1 MIIVIVYQNIDHYL
15 ATMKKY
21 GPLIVYNLINAIVI
35 LIFLNFN
42 LFCSSQ
48 ARKEVMHPQNTA
60 GITAAD
66 TPVTVQHNDTLAY
79 LLKMKELAN
88 GDKYGRWPS
97 KTNYPLAGA
106 ILPFNRVVAYYG
118 NFYSTGMGVLGQYPA
133 TQMLDKLRAEVKAWE
148 MADKKTPVVPA
159 LHYIAVTAQPCRI
172 ITGKCRLRM
181 PKDQIDKAIDLA
193 AKVKGIV
200 FLDIQ
205 VGQSTLQ
212 EEIPLLKKYLMMPQ
226 VHLGI
231 DPEFSMKYGQR
242 PGKAIGTFDAVD
254 INYAIEYLSALV
266 REYNLPPKILVI
278 HRFTKP
284 MLTNYKNIQLRK
296 EVQVVINMDGF
307 GFALKKKNTYYHCIY
322 KEPVEYAGFKLF
334 YKNDMM
340 QDKRIMQPEE
350 ILQLIP
356 RPIYIQYQ

>member
-1 MIIVIVYQNIDHYL
+1 MLYNVIKAGIVLLVF
-15 ATMKKY
+15 
-21 GPLIVYNLINAIVI
+21 NAGLV
-35 LIFLNFN
+35 
-42 LFCSSQ
+42 CSDR
-48 ARKEVMHPQNTA
+48 AGKEVTIPQNTDNTDN
-60 GITAAD
+60 ITVTD
-66 TPVTVQHNDTLAY
+66 TVNPVMQSDTLAY

-88 GDKYGRWPS
+88 GDQSGRWPS
-97 KTNYPLAGA
+97 KINYPLPGA
-106 ILPFNRVVAYYG
+106 LLPFKRVVAYYG

-133 TQMLDKLRAEVKAWE
+133 KQMLDKLRAEVKAWE
-148 MADKKTPVVPA
+148 IADKETPVVPA
-159 LHYIAVTAQPCRI
+159 IHYIAVTAQPCRV

-181 PKDQIDKAIDLA
+181 PGNQIDKAIMLA
-193 AKVKGIV
+193 AEVKGIV

-242 PGKAIGTFDAVD
+242 PGKAIGTFDARD
-254 INYAIEYLSALV
+254 INYATEYLSALV
-266 REYNLPPKILVI
+266 KEYHLPPKILVI

-284 MLTNYKNIQLRK
+284 MLTNYKNIKLQK

-307 GFALKKKNTYYHCIY
+307 GYAAKKKNTYYHCIN
-322 KEPVEYAGFKLF
+322 KEPVEYAGFKIF
-334 YKNDMM
+334 YKNDAM
-340 QDKRIMQPEE
+340 QDKQIMQPEQ

-356 RPIYIQYQ
+356 RPVYIQYQ

>member
-1 MIIVIVYQNIDHYL
+1 M
-15 ATMKKY
+15 
-21 GPLIVYNLINAIVI
+21 YNLIKAGVV
-35 LIFLNFN
+35 LLVFN
-42 LFCSSQ
+42 VNLDCSD
-48 ARKEVMHPQNTA
+48 REEKEVIHPQNTDS
-60 GITAAD
+60 ITVTD
-66 TPVTVQHNDTLAY
+66 TVNPVNQNDTLSY
-79 LLKMKELAN
+79 ILKVKELAN
-88 GDKYGRWPS
+88 GDRSGRWPA
-97 KTNYPLAGA
+97 KTNYPLPGA
-106 ILPFNRVVAYYG
+106 ILPFKRVVAYYG

-133 TQMLDKLRAEVKAWE
+133 KQMLDKLRAEVKAWE

-159 LHYIAVTAQPCRI
+159 IHYIAVTAQPCRV

-181 PKDQIDKAIDLA
+181 PDNQIDKALKLA
-193 AKVKGIV
+193 AEVKGIT

-266 REYNLPPKILVI
+266 KAYHLPPKILVI

-284 MLTNYKNIQLRK
+284 MLTNYKNIKLQK

-307 GFALKKKNTYYHCIY
+307 GFAAKKKNTYYHCIY
-322 KEPVEYAGFKLF
+322 KEPVEYTGFKLF
-334 YKNDMM
+334 YKNDIL
-340 QDKRIMQPEE
+340 QDKQIMQPEQ